1 MVVIFLSSKD
11 SEETRPMYS
20 PSNNIEVIM
29 GAETD
34 KIIKDLFVSLLQRY
48 QKSLEES
55 ARGSEFVFDNV
66 DSL

>member
-1 MVVIFLSSKD
+1 MEISFLSSKD

-34 KIIKDLFVSLLQRY
+34 KIIEDLFVSLLQRY
-48 QKSLEES
+48 QKGLEES
-55 ARGSEFVFDNV
+55 TRGSEFVFDNA
-66 DSL
+66 DSF